1 MPANRFAVS
10 LPAVLILTSAL
21 AMPASASSSPLSIG
35 PKLVDASVTYHVDFD
50 GHFWNGEKR
59 AFSDDVRFERKAGD
73 TIRGTMLPHTADAKP
88 GETFSGRLADD
99 GSIVDTTG
107 GEHVIGFNSV
117 AALAANAPADLH
129 VGSAWKTQIATPTG
143 PSSSVPIPFDV
154 SVVSLSGGRAVLQ
167 ALAVYTAKTSY
178 GGYDVPLDFTIKIA
192 AAFQDGAFARADYA
206 ASEVIHAGPQTQ
218 TLGWTWSLQSR

>member
-1 MPANRFAVS
+1 MPAIHRTAF
-10 LPAVLILTSAL
+10 LPIVLILSAAL
-21 AMPASASSSPLSIG
+21 ALPASAASPLSIG
-35 PKLVDASVTYHVDFD
+35 PKLVDTSVTYHVDFD

-59 AFSDDVRFERKAGD
+59 AFSDDVTFERKAGD
-73 TIRGTMLPHTADAKP
+73 TIRGTMVPHTAGAKP

-99 GSIVDTTG
+99 GRIVDTTG

-154 SVVSLSGGRAVLQ
+154 SVVSLGGGRAVLQ
-167 ALAVYTAKTSY
+167 ALAVYTTKTSY

-192 AAFQDGAFARADYA
+192 ASFQDGAFARADYA
-206 ASEVIHAGPQTQ
+206 ASEVVHAGPQTQ
-218 TLGWTWSLQSR
+218 TLGWTWSLHSR